1 MFVVGYA
8 KVIPT
13 TIFNFKKKKIGPP
26 TYFVEFKNI
35 NIIIKINRLQ
45 EMKKSQIYKINIFYF
60 LIWSVIH
67 FLYKY
72 PSVFLLFISYI
83 LKEMVIFVREKWD
96 IFFLYS
102 YRRLPVSAILKKVE
116 VFIPSPHLTSTL
128 DRSQMLGALMR
139 PSSIYRQLF
148 EWNP

>member
-13 TIFNFKKKKIGPP
+13 TIFNLKKKKIGPP

-72 PSVFLLFISYI
+72 PSVFLLFTSYI

-96 IFFLYS
+96 IFFQNRYFLGW
-102 YRRLPVSAILKKVE
+102 KKVR
-116 VFIPSPHLTSTL
+116 VSFSNLV
-128 DRSQMLGALMR
+128 
-139 PSSIYRQLF
+139 SS
-148 EWNP
+148 E